1 MENLFDGWKLILTK
15 KMRGRLTIML
25 ILAKKHNSIT
35 ARILS
40 KAGGTLY
47 VSVNDVDSGNSIIS
61 ELNVPSNSNWQEV
74 TVPLNKAPEGVNNIQ
89 VSLVNEGDLE
99 IDWITFK

>member
-1 MENLFDGWKLILTK
+1 MYLFDGWKLIFNEKDAWSSYNSVDFGKT
-15 KMRGRLTIML
+15 
-25 ILAKKHNSIT
+25 KHNSIT

>member
-1 MENLFDGWKLILTK
+1 M
-15 KMRGRLTIML
+15 
-25 ILAKKHNSIT
+25 IT

-40 KAGGTLY
+40 KAGGTLHI
-47 VSVNDVDSGNSIIS
+47 SINDVDSGNSIIS

-74 TVPLNKAPEGVNNIQ
+74 TVPLNIAPEGVNNIQ
-89 VSLVNEGDLE
+89 VSLVHEGDME